1 MAELI
6 LERILRCKFC
16 GREMACSP
24 LEYNQNPFCT
34 VCLPERVRM
43 AKPTGR
49 IRWKTVERYAIAE
62 VSQKRSPDARRR
74 RRG

>member
-24 LEYNQNPFCT
+24 LEYSQNPFCT
-34 VCLPERVRM
+34 VCLPERVQM
-43 AKPTGR
+43 AKPEGR
-49 IRWKTVERYAIAE
+49 IRWKTVGHYAIAE
-62 VSQKRSPDARRR
+62 VSQKRPPGARRR